1 MHGILSII
9 KFYCAWKIDWKI
21 KTVTGYDETIYNEF
35 KTFQVRCT
43 KNLWQQHQS
52 KKRTIISKFS
62 YLFFFQKP
70 PNDSNKKKQKQ
81 NNKQKQLIYNLQ
93 ITINTN
99 KTKKTTKLNT
109 ATQFKQKNKK
119 NKQTQSAATTY
130 TKSTDEWKNKRD
142 K

>member
-52 KKRTIISKFS
+52 KNEQPISIFS
-62 YLFFFQKP
+62 HLFSKTPQMIQTK
-70 PNDSNKKKQKQ
+70 NKKQKT
-81 NNKQKQLIYNLQ
+81 NNKTTNCYKQ
-93 ITINTN
+93 T
-99 KTKKTTKLNT
+99 
-109 ATQFKQKNKK
+109 KQKTPTQR
-119 NKQTQSAATTY
+119 KQQQTT
-130 TKSTDEWKNKRD
+130 
-142 K
+142 